1 MHTRE
6 VSHTLLDIFSLVGG
20 QMPDM
25 WTLPI
30 KFQEPLDQC
39 ISAQICVI
47 CDRQL
52 RTFPRRSGLHKGI
65 GIS

>member
-6 VSHTLLDIFSLVGG
+6 VSHALLDIFSLVGG
-20 QMPDM
+20 QMPDV

-30 KFQEPLDQC
+30 KFQDPLDGC

-47 CDRQL
+47 CDRGL
-52 RTFPRRSGLHKGI
+52 RTFSRGNGLHKGI
-65 GIS
+65 GIG